1 MVFNP
6 IQSTITSVPS
16 SKQRV
21 PEKSL
26 VVELICFQGYP
37 HEEVSIKLRM
47 PLGPVKFRIRKV
59 LSELSKFTQSH
70 GVQPEQY
77 IRITLPS

>member
-1 MVFNP
+1 MGEGMVFNP
-6 IQSTITSVPS
+6 TRGTIEIRAS
-16 SKQRV
+16 SKLLM

-47 PLGPVKFRIRKV
+47 PLRPVKSRIRKA
-59 LSELSKFTQSH
+59 LSEVSKFTQSR
-70 GVQPEQY
+70 GAA
-77 IRITLPS
+77 